1 MNADNALLTMST
13 KPADDGVGA
22 GKGSFDK
29 FGVSGDGSQLF
40 VLEEKGGGAT
50 VNSTGRVVEDGTRA
64 LECSRKS
71 GHSLC
76 CELVYMR
83 VS

>member
-1 MNADNALLTMST
+1 MDA
-13 KPADDGVGA
+13 
-22 GKGSFDK
+22 
-29 FGVSGDGSQLF
+29 SQDQNTPKEDQS
-40 VLEEKGGGAT
+40 LELGM
-50 VNSTGRVVEDGTRA
+50 
-64 LECSRKS
+64 ECSRKS